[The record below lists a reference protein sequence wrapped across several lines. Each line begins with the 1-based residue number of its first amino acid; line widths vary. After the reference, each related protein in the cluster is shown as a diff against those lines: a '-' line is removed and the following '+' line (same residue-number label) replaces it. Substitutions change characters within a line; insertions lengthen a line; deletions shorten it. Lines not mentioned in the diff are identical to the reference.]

1 MFDLLSTLMRGAN
14 AKATETATDYF
25 AIDLL
30 NQKIRQAEAGVTG
43 AKQALANLI
52 MRQRTEQRALDM
64 VRTRKIGLEDR
75 VRDALA
81 AGNDELAMEGA
92 TAIAELENEEDV
104 RAETVLRVAEKVKR
118 LRLSVEKAHRRVVDL
133 RQGAVTAR
141 AIDVERKAQ
150 KRVIRSING
159 GTAIEEA
166 EALIRRVADQEDP
179 LEQAEI
185 DASLSHK
192 LTEDRLAAAGFG
204 PQTKVRPEDVLARL
218 KSKLTPP
225 ADSPAPPS
233 A

>member
-1 MFDLLSTLMRGAN
+1 MFDLLSTLIRGAN

-30 NQKIRQAEAGVTG
+30 NQKIREAESGVTG
-43 AKQALANLI
+43 AKQALATLI
-52 MRQRTEQRALDM
+52 MRQRNEQRALDL

-75 VRDALA
+75 LREALA
-81 AGNDELAMEGA
+81 ANNAELAMEGA
-92 TAIAELENEEDV
+92 TAIADLENEEDV
-104 RAETVLRVAEKVKR
+104 RAGTVVRIEEKVRR

-159 GTAIEEA
+159 GSAIEEA
-166 EALIRRVADQEDP
+166 EALIRRVADQDDP

-185 DASLSHK
+185 SEEIDASLSGK
-192 LTEDRLAAAGFG
+192 ATEDRLAAAGFG

-218 KSKLTPP
+218 KTTPTPP
-225 ADSPAPPS
+225 TA
-233 A
+233 